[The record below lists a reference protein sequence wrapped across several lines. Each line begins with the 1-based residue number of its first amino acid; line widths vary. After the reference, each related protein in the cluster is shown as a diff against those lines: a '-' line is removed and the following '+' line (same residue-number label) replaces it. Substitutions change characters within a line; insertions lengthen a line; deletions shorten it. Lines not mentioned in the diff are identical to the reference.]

1 MRSSP
6 FVAALALVT
15 ACAPT
20 PAPPAPTTSALP
32 AAGER
37 PVVEPPRTMG
47 SPSEALRP
55 FDLVISGGRVVDGT
69 GAAWYRADVGIRDD
83 RIEAIVPPGMLAG
96 YPVERLIDAEGLV
109 VAPGFID
116 IQSQSRWSFVGDGD
130 GRVPSKVMMGVTTE
144 ILGEGVSNA
153 PASPEMLEAAGA
165 EAGRTVF
172 ARFSDWLGAMEQ
184 HGASVNFGSFIG
196 ASTLRRIGMGERMG
210 DARGG
215 AIKAMQGAVRQAME
229 DGAFGI
235 ASALIYPPGG
245 FAGTDELVALN
256 EVAAPYGGVYAT
268 HMRSEADRL
277 LEAMDEAIEIGVR
290 AGVPVEIFHLK
301 AAGRR
306 NWDKAASA
314 VQKIDSA
321 RAAGVDVQANMYPY
335 SAGATG
341 LTACFPPWA
350 SADGMLLQNLSSDE
364 ARARIRR
371 EIEADD
377 GAWENLC
384 TLSGADG
391 TLLLGLSLP
400 EHRPFVGRFLSDI
413 AEEMGTDWID
423 AAMDLVLAERANPGT
438 IFFMMSEE
446 NVAMQMR
453 PPWMKFGT
461 DAGGADPQT
470 AAGPVHPRAYGTYA
484 RILGRYVREEG
495 VLTLEEAVRRMTS
508 AVAAR
513 LSIRDRGVL
522 APGALA
528 DVVVFDAS
536 TIMDEATYEEPHRFA
551 RGVRHVFVNG
561 VPVVLDGR
569 HTGFLPGRAVRGP
582 GWIGYH
588 PR

>member
-1 MRSSP
+1 VTAEAEGP
-6 FVAALALVT
+6 VAA
-15 ACAPT
+15 
-20 PAPPAPTTSALP
+20 PPPLP
-32 AAGER
+32 AD
-37 PVVEPPRTMG
+37 P
-47 SPSEALRP
+47 SPSADLRP

-69 GAAWYRADVGIRDD
+69 GAAWYRADVGIRGD

-96 YPVERLIDAEGLV
+96 YPVDRRIDAEGSV

-116 IQSQSRWSFVGDGD
+116 IQSQSRWSFVGEGD
-130 GRVPSKVMMGVTTE
+130 GRVLSKVMMGVTTE
-144 ILGEGVSNA
+144 ILGEGVTNA
-153 PASPEMLEAAGA
+153 PASPEMLEAAGG

-172 ARFSDWLGAMEQ
+172 ARFSEWLAAMEQ

-290 AGVPVEIFHLK
+290 ADVPVEIFHLK

-306 NWDKAASA
+306 NWDKVALA
-314 VQKIDSA
+314 VHKIDSA
-321 RAAGVDVQANMYPY
+321 RAGGVDVQANMYPY
-335 SAGATG
+335 TAGATG

-350 SADGMLLQNLSSDE
+350 SADGMLLQNLASEE

-377 GAWENLC
+377 GEWENLC
-384 TLSGADG
+384 TLSGPDG
-391 TLLLGLSLP
+391 TLVLGLSLP
-400 EHRPFVGRFLSDI
+400 RHRPFVGRYLSDI
-413 AEEMGTDWID
+413 AEEMGTDWIE

-446 NVAMQMR
+446 NVVAQMR
-453 PPWMKFGT
+453 PAWMKFGT
-461 DAGGADPQT
+461 DAGGEDPET
-470 AAGPVHPRAYGTYA
+470 ATGPVHPRAYGTYA
-484 RILGRYVREEG
+484 LILGRYVREEG

-522 APGALA
+522 APGAFA
-528 DVVVFDAS
+528 DVVVFDAA
-536 TIMDEATYEEPHRFA
+536 TIRDEATYEQPHRFST
-551 RGVRHVFVNG
+551 GVRHVLVNG
-561 VPVVLDGR
+561 IPVVLQGA
-569 HTGFLPGRAVRGP
+569 HTGALPGRAVRGP